1 MLIGVPLETATGESR
16 VSVTPETAKKL
27 RAQGHTI
34 RVQSGAG
41 VAASVTDAAYEAAGA
56 EITDVG
62 GAFGCELVLKVR
74 APLHS
79 ELSMMK
85 TGANLVGMLNPF
97 DSDGLH
103 RIAGAGI
110 TCFALEAAPRT
121 TRAQSMDVLSSQA
134 NIAGYKAVM
143 IAADKYQ
150 RFFPML
156 MTAAGTVKAA
166 RVVIL
171 GVGVAGLQAIAT
183 AKRLGA
189 VIEASDVRPSVKE
202 QIESLGGK
210 FIEVSY
216 DTPEEKEAA
225 EGVGGYAKPM
235 PPSWLARQQV
245 EVAKRVAQAD
255 IVISTA
261 LIPGRAAPTLITEAM
276 VKSMKPGSVIVDIA
290 AGKGADA
297 SGGMTGGNCPLS
309 EADKTV
315 VKHGV
320 TIVGETNL
328 PALVAADAS
337 ALYARNVLDFLKLVL
352 PKDGTFQVPMDDDI
366 VAACLMT
373 QAGEVKRK

>member
-1 MLIGVPLETATGESR
+1 MLIGIPTETAVGETR
-16 VSVTPETAKKL
+16 VAITPETAKKL
-27 RAQGHTI
+27 KALGHTLRI
-34 RVQSGAG
+34 QSGAG
-41 VAASVTDAAYEAAGA
+41 VAASVTDDAFTAAGA
-56 EITDVG
+56 EITDAA
-62 GAFGCELVLKVR
+62 GAFACDLVLKVR
-74 APLHS
+74 SPSDAECAH
-79 ELSMMK
+79 MK
-85 TGANLVGMLNPF
+85 AGTTLVGMLNPF
-97 DSDGLH
+97 DAAGLQ
-103 RIAGAGI
+103 RLATAGLTG
-110 TCFALEAAPRT
+110 FALEAAPRT

-225 EGVGGYAKPM
+225 VGVGGYAKPM
-235 PPSWLARQQV
+235 PPSWLARQQI

-255 IVISTA
+255 IVIATA
-261 LIPGRAAPTLITEAM
+261 LIPGRPAPTLITEDM
-276 VKSMKPGSVIVDIA
+276 VKSMKPGSVIIDIA
-290 AGKGADA
+290 AGKGAN
-297 SGGMTGGNCPLS
+297 GGGNCPVS

-320 TIVGETNL
+320 TLVGETNL
-328 PALVAADAS
+328 PALVAADSS
-337 ALYARNVLDFLKLVL
+337 ALYARNVLDFLKLIINKEGALHV
-352 PKDGTFQVPMDDDI
+352 DMADDI

-373 QAGEVKRK
+373 QGGEVKRKQ

>member
-1 MLIGVPLETATGESR
+1 MHIGVPLETVAGESR
-16 VSVTPETAKKL
+16 VAVTPETAKKL
-27 RAQGHTI
+27 KAQGHELRI
-34 RVQSGAG
+34 ESGAG
-41 VAASVTDAAYEAAGA
+41 VAASVTDEAYIAAGA
-56 EITDVG
+56 EITDRA
-62 GAFGCELVLKVR
+62 GALGADLVLKVR
-74 APLHS
+74 APQAD
-79 ELSMMK
+79 ELGLMK
-85 TGANLVGMLNPF
+85 PGAALVGMLNPF
-97 DSDGLH
+97 DAAGLQALAA
-103 RIAGAGI
+103 AGL
-110 TCFALEAAPRT
+110 TSFALEAAPRT

-202 QIESLGGK
+202 QVESLGGK

-216 DTPEEKEAA
+216 DTAEEKEAA
-225 EGVGGYAKPM
+225 VGVGGYARPM

-245 EVAKRVAQAD
+245 EVAKRVAAAD

-261 LIPGRAAPTLITEAM
+261 LIPGRAAPTLVTEDM
-276 VKSMKPGSVIVDIA
+276 VKAMKPGSVIIDIA
-290 AGKGADA
+290 AGKGADT

-309 EADKTV
+309 EAGKTV

-328 PALVAADAS
+328 AALVAADAS

-352 PKDGTFQVPMDDDI
+352 TKDGGFQVPMDDDI

-373 QAGEVKRK
+373 QSGEVKRK

>member
-1 MLIGVPLETATGESR
+1 MRIGVPAETRAGETR
-16 VSVTPETAKKL
+16 VAVTPETVKKL
-27 RAQGHTI
+27 TAQGHAVM
-34 RVQSGAG
+34 VQSGAG
-41 VAASVTDAAYEAAGA
+41 LAASVTDAAYVSAGA
-56 EITDVG
+56 QMVD
-62 GAFGCELVLKVR
+62 AAAALAAQLVLKVLPPSP
-74 APLHS
+74 A

-85 TGANLVGMLNPF
+85 AGAALVGMLNPF
-97 DSDGLH
+97 DRDGLKQMAE
-103 RIAGAGI
+103 AGL
-110 TCFALEAAPRT
+110 TSFALEAAPRT

-202 QIESLGGK
+202 QVESLGAK
-210 FIEVSY
+210 FIDVPYE
-216 DTPEEKEAA
+216 TPEEKEAA
-225 EGVGGYAKPM
+225 EGVGGYARPM
-235 PPSWLARQQV
+235 PQSWLDRQKL

-255 IVISTA
+255 VVISTA
-261 LIPGRAAPTLITEAM
+261 LIPGRAAPVLITEEM
-276 VKSMKPGSVIVDIA
+276 VKHMKPGSVIVDIA
-290 AGKGADA
+290 AGKGAQGFD
-297 SGGMTGGNCPLS
+297 GNCPLT
-309 EADKTV
+309 EAGKTV

-320 TIVGETNL
+320 MIVGETNL

-352 PKDGTFQVPMDDDI
+352 PKDAAAVQVPMDDDI
-366 VAACLMT
+366 VAACLVT
-373 QAGEVKRK
+373 HDGQVHRK

>member
-1 MLIGVPLETATGESR
+1 MLIGVPAETTTGETR
-16 VSVTPETAKKL
+16 VAVTPETAKKL
-27 RAQGHTI
+27 VALGHTV

-41 VAASVTDAAYEAAGA
+41 VAASVTDAAYQAAGA
-56 EITDVG
+56 EITDQA
-62 GAFGCELVLKVR
+62 GAFGADIVLKVR
-74 APLHS
+74 APSDAECALAKS
-79 ELSMMK
+79 GSV
-85 TGANLVGMLNPF
+85 LVGMLNPF
-97 DSDGLH
+97 DAAGLQ
-103 RIAGAGI
+103 RVAAAGLTG
-110 TCFALEAAPRT
+110 FALEAAPRT

-183 AKRLGA
+183 AKRMGA

-210 FIEVSY
+210 FIDVPYE
-216 DTPEEKEAA
+216 TQEEKDAA
-225 EGVGGYAKPM
+225 EGVGGYARPM
-235 PPSWLARQQV
+235 PASWLTRQQA
-245 EVAKRVAQAD
+245 EVAKRVALAD
-255 IVISTA
+255 VVISTA
-261 LIPGRAAPTLITEAM
+261 LIPGRAAPTLITEDM

-290 AGKGADA
+290 AGKGPD
-297 SGGMTGGNCPLS
+297 GVGGNCPLS

-328 PALVAADAS
+328 AALVAADAS

-352 PKDGTFQVPMDDDI
+352 TKEGTLKIDLEDDI
-366 VAACLMT
+366 VAACRVT
-373 QAGEVKRK
+373 QDGQVTKK

>member
-1 MLIGVPLETATGESR
+1 MLIGIPTETAVGETR
-16 VSVTPETAKKL
+16 VAITPETAKKL
-27 RAQGHTI
+27 KALGHTLRI
-34 RVQSGAG
+34 QSGAG
-41 VAASVTDAAYEAAGA
+41 VSASVTDEAYTAAGA
-56 EITDVG
+56 EVTDAA
-62 GAFGCELVLKVR
+62 GAYACDLVLKVR
-74 APLHS
+74 CPSDAECAH
-79 ELSMMK
+79 MK
-85 TGANLVGMLNPF
+85 AGTTLVGMLNPF
-97 DSDGLH
+97 DAAGLQ
-103 RIAGAGI
+103 RLATAGLTG
-110 TCFALEAAPRT
+110 FALEAAPRT

-143 IAADKYQ
+143 MAADKYQ

-225 EGVGGYAKPM
+225 VGVGGYAKPM
-235 PPSWLARQQV
+235 PPSWLARQQI

-255 IVISTA
+255 IVIATA
-261 LIPGRAAPTLITEAM
+261 LIPGRPAPTLITEDM
-276 VKSMKPGSVIVDIA
+276 VKSMKPGSVIIDIA
-290 AGKGADA
+290 AGKGPN
-297 SGGMTGGNCPLS
+297 GGGNCPIS

-320 TIVGETNL
+320 TLVGETNL
-328 PALVAADAS
+328 PALVAADSS
-337 ALYARNVLDFLKLVL
+337 ALYARNVLDFLKLIINKEGALHV
-352 PKDGTFQVPMDDDI
+352 DMTDDI

-373 QAGEVKRK
+373 QGGEVKRKQ

>member
-1 MLIGVPLETATGESR
+1 MLIGVPLETATGEAR
-16 VSVTPETAKKL
+16 VALTPETAKKL
-27 RAQGHTI
+27 KAQGHTI
-34 RVQSGAG
+34 KVQSGAG
-41 VAASVTDAAYEAAGA
+41 TGASVTDAAYLAAGA
-56 EITDVG
+56 EITDAA
-62 GAFGCELVLKVR
+62 GALGCELVLKVR
-74 APLHS
+74 VPSDAEMPHFKS
-79 ELSMMK
+79 
-85 TGANLVGMLNPF
+85 GAALVGMLNPF
-97 DSDGLH
+97 DNDGLQ
-103 RIAGAGI
+103 RMASAGL
-110 TCFALEAAPRT
+110 TSFALEAAPRS

-143 IAADKYQ
+143 MAAAAYQ

-202 QIESLGGK
+202 QVESLGGK
-210 FIEVSY
+210 FIDVSY

-225 EGVGGYAKPM
+225 VGVGGYAKPM
-235 PPSWLARQQV
+235 PQSWLDRQKA
-245 EVAKRVAQAD
+245 EVAKRVADAD

-261 LIPGRAAPTLITEAM
+261 LIPGRAAPTLITEDM

-290 AGKGADA
+290 AGKGPE
-297 SGGMTGGNCPLS
+297 GVGGNCPLS

-320 TIVGETNL
+320 TLIGETNL
-328 PALVAADAS
+328 ASLVAADAS
-337 ALYARNVLDFLKLVL
+337 ALYARNVLDFLKLVIN
-352 PKDGTFQVPMDDDI
+352 KEGAFNVPMDDDI

-373 QAGEVKRK
+373 QGGEVKRK

>member
-1 MLIGVPLETATGESR
+1 VDEAYQAVG
-16 VSVTPETAKKL
+16 
-27 RAQGHTI
+27 AQI
-34 RVQSGAG
+34 
-41 VAASVTDAAYEAAGA
+41 TDAASALGA
-56 EITDVG
+56 
-62 GAFGCELVLKVR
+62 ELVLKVR
-74 APLHS
+74 APSDS
-79 ELSMMK
+79 ELPLMRS
-85 TGANLVGMLNPF
+85 GATLVGMLNPF
-97 DSDGLH
+97 DAAGLQKLAT
-103 RIAGAGI
+103 AGLTG
-110 TCFALEAAPRT
+110 FALEAAPRT

-143 IAADKYQ
+143 VAADQYQ

-166 RVVIL
+166 RVVVL

-202 QIESLGGK
+202 QVESLGGK

-216 DTPEEKEAA
+216 DTDEEKEAA
-225 EGVGGYAKPM
+225 QGVGGYAKPM

-255 IVISTA
+255 VVISTA
-261 LIPGRAAPTLITEAM
+261 LIPGRAAPTLITEDM

-290 AGKGADA
+290 AGKGPN
-297 SGGMTGGNCPLS
+297 GGGNCPLS

-328 PALVAADAS
+328 PARVAADAS
-337 ALYARNVLDFLKLVL
+337 ALYARNVLDFLKLIVA
-352 PKDGTFQVPMDDDI
+352 KDATLNIDLNDDI
-366 VAACLMT
+366 VAACLMA
-373 QAGEVKRK
+373 QGGEVKRK

>member
-1 MLIGVPLETATGESR
+1 MLIGVPLETAAGETR
-16 VSVTPETAKKL
+16 VAVTPETAKKL
-27 RAQGHTI
+27 KAQGHTI
-34 RVQSGAG
+34 RIQSGAG
-41 VAASVTDAAYEAAGA
+41 IAASVTDAAYEAAGA
-56 EITDVG
+56 EITDAM
-62 GAFGCELVLKVR
+62 GAFGCDLVLKVR
-74 APLHS
+74 SPLHS
-79 ELSMMK
+79 ELSLMK

-97 DSDGLH
+97 DRDGLH
-103 RIAGAGI
+103 RLAGAGI
-110 TCFALEAAPRT
+110 TSFALEAAPRT

-216 DTPEEKEAA
+216 DTAEEKEAA

-235 PPSWLARQQV
+235 PPSWLARQQI
-245 EVAKRVAQAD
+245 EVAKRVAAAD
-255 IVISTA
+255 IVIATA
-261 LIPGRAAPTLITEAM
+261 LIPGRAAPTLITEDM

-315 VKHGV
+315 VKYGV

-328 PALVAADAS
+328 AALVAADAS

-352 PKDGTFQVPMDDDI
+352 TKEGTFNVPMDDDI

>member
-1 MLIGVPLETATGESR
+1 MLIGVPLETAAGETR
-16 VSVTPETAKKL
+16 VSATPETVKKL
-27 RAQGHTI
+27 KAQGHEI

-56 EITDVG
+56 EITDAT
-62 GAFGCELVLKVR
+62 GAFGCDLVLKVR

-79 ELSMMK
+79 ELSLMK

-110 TCFALEAAPRT
+110 TSFALEAAPRT

-235 PPSWLARQQV
+235 PPSWLARQQI
-245 EVAKRVAQAD
+245 EVAKRVALAD
-255 IVISTA
+255 VVISTA
-261 LIPGRAAPTLITEAM
+261 LIPGRAAPTLITEDM

-290 AGKGADA
+290 AGKGPDLA
-297 SGGMTGGNCPLS
+297 GGLTGGNCPLS
-309 EADKTV
+309 EADKTIV
-315 VKHGV
+315 RYGV

-352 PKDGTFQVPMDDDI
+352 TKEGTFNVPMDDDI